1 MQAIAI
7 GSPVITLHMR
17 KLYITALNFEVG
29 HVLET
34 GKGLQLAM
42 ALTAMKWNE
51 IID

>member
-1 MQAIAI
+1 MLAIAI
-7 GSPVITLHMR
+7 GFSIITLSMR
-17 KLYITALNFEVG
+17 KWYITALNFEAG